1 MFTANCFNV
10 MIVSPSDVTHEREIA
25 KNVLYRWNEL
35 NSRFHNIVFS
45 VLGYE
50 YNAHADSGNHPQE
63 ILNHQLLTQADL
75 IIAIFWTKLGTP
87 TIDYSSGSV
96 EEISKHIQQGKHAS
110 IYFSNK
116 SVDPRNLDSDQY
128 RNLQEY
134 KKSIQGTTFYK
145 EFTSE
150 DEFKELLNDEIQLIA
165 NELESKE
172 IIIQN
177 QTTFAKVQF
186 SEMEIEVL
194 KVMKEK
200 QQLQFVKMM
209 GGTTFGG
216 YLIRDQRQLAEIEE
230 AIDSLEDRGFIK
242 ATSYKRNLFD
252 LTAAGYRICDQI
264 E

>member
-1 MFTANCFNV
+1 MFQAKCYNV
-10 MIVSPSDVTHEREIA
+10 MIVSPSDVSEEREIA
-25 KNVLYRWNEL
+25 KDVLYRWNEL
-35 NSRFHNIVFS
+35 NSRFHGIVFS
-45 VLGYE
+45 VLGYDI
-50 YNAHADSGNHPQE
+50 NAHADSGIHPQE
-63 ILNHQLLTQADL
+63 SLNHQLLEQADL

-87 TIDYSSGSV
+87 TTEYSSGSV
-96 EEISKHIQQGKHAS
+96 EEISKHIEQGKKAL

-116 SVDPRNLDSDQY
+116 TVDPRNIDSEQY
-128 RNLQEY
+128 KNLQNY
-134 KKSIQGTTFYK
+134 KKSIQGRAFYK
-145 EFTSE
+145 EFSSE

-165 NELESKE
+165 NELESNE

-177 QTTFAKVQF
+177 QPTQAKVQF
-186 SEMEIEVL
+186 SEMELEVL

-200 QQLQFVKMM
+200 EQLQFVKMM

-216 YLIRDQRQLAEIEE
+216 YLIRDQRQLAEVEE
-230 AIDSLEDRGFIK
+230 AIDSLEERGFIK